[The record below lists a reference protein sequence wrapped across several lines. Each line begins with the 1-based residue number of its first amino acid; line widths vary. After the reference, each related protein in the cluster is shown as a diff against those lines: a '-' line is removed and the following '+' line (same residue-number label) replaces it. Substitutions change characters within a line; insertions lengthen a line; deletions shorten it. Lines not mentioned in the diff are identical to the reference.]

1 MEHQISSS
9 VLSVGLLVFI
19 AHFFTALFERTK
31 VPDVLPLIIIG
42 ILIGPTVFNI
52 VDESNFG
59 NLGSILSAIALALML
74 FEGGSHLKFDTLR
87 STLRNC
93 VSLSIIT
100 FLLTNVKPLVII
112 FFKMLD
118 EFGILCYTDYV
129 VA

>member
-52 VDESNFG
+52 VDESNF
-59 NLGSILSAIALALML
+59 AIWDL
-74 FEGGSHLKFDTLR
+74 FYQQLH
-87 STLRNC
+87 
-93 VSLSIIT
+93 
-100 FLLTNVKPLVII
+100 
-112 FFKMLD
+112 
-118 EFGILCYTDYV
+118 
-129 VA
+129 